1 MKYGKIIKNDFAAA
15 PGVCVTLFVS
25 GCAHRCIG
33 CHNPELWDE
42 NAGTEFT
49 EQTVQEILEAINANG
64 ITRNLCL
71 MGGEPFYSGND
82 LVLIRLINIV
92 KETYPEI
99 KIYTWTG
106 YTYEELYQSSKAGWF
121 RLLQSTDYLID
132 GPYIQEQRDIT
143 LKMRGSRN
151 QRILKLDDEGKIIEE
166 LC

>member
-1 MKYGKIIKNDFAAA
+1 MRDAKGNWYDEQSVAGISAWPSKRYQA
-15 PGVCVTLFVS
+15 
-25 GCAHRCIG
+25 R
-33 CHNPELWDE
+33 E
-42 NAGTEFT
+42 NA
-49 EQTVQEILEAINANG
+49 L
-64 ITRNLCL
+64 
-71 MGGEPFYSGND
+71 GEPFYSGND

-143 LKMRGSRN
+143 LRMRGSRN

-166 LC
+166 LF